1 MQKKSTGASYG
12 FLKFEN
18 RDSATSAL
26 QTLNGRAYMGQELR
40 VHWALPSRHKE
51 GTSHLHHLFVG
62 DLGSDVTEAQLYN
75 SFSCIG
81 QCS

>member
-1 MQKKSTGASYG
+1 
-12 FLKFEN
+12 
-18 RDSATSAL
+18 
-26 QTLNGRAYMGQELR
+26 MGQELR
-40 VHWALPSRHKE
+40 VHWALPHRHKE

-75 SFSCIG
+75 AFSCVG